1 LVDEHGELNML
12 GKWTEIL
19 PLFVVRW
26 LALRY
31 CERVP
36 FEREGN
42 ARVAAVARPDVLVR
56 VPPKLRDMTED
67 DFNAAH
73 GG

>member
-1 LVDEHGELNML
+1 ML
-12 GKWTEIL
+12 AAWTELL
-19 PLFVVRW
+19 PLFLVRW

-56 VPPKLRDMTED
+56 VPANGHANRAEPGRGNT
-67 DFNAAH
+67 
-73 GG
+73 

>member
-1 LVDEHGELNML
+1 ML
-12 GKWTEIL
+12 GRWTEIL

-56 VPPKLRDMTED
+56 VPPEPQPYVPPRQVYED
-67 DFNAAH
+67 WTGRKWPGA
-73 GG
+73 